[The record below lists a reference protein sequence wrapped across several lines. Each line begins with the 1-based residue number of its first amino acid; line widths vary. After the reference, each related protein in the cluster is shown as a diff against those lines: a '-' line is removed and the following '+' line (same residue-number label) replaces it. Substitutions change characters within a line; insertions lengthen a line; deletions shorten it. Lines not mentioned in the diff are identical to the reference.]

1 MAGCYRYRLLS
12 ELKMTGSTKSPTLR
26 FVLLSGL
33 FNYVNV
39 AEAAALCGLTLGARL
54 GAVQASSA
62 LDPLGPMTPP
72 RARRGSRIRKT
83 DYATRT
89 QGRRKPVGGFTVSM
103 ALGIGLMNGPEVHEF
118 ANTLISHPSFGAVEY
133 LQQAH

>member
-1 MAGCYRYRLLS
+1 MAGES
-12 ELKMTGSTKSPTLR
+12 LKGYNLVRAEMTGGTRSPTPR
-26 FVLLSGL
+26 FVLLSRL

-72 RARRGSRIRKT
+72 RARRGSRMTLSMRAAA
-83 DYATRT
+83 D
-89 QGRRKPVGGFTVSM
+89 SM
-103 ALGIGLMNGPEVHEF
+103 ADPR
-118 ANTLISHPSFGAVEY
+118 
-133 LQQAH
+133 